1 MGGMELAAMNRSR
14 GRLLPIVLTA
24 ASLVGAAACS
34 VESPASTPTASAPAT
49 LFTHRTVES
58 AWKKAERQ
66 RRPLVIMFT
75 SDHCPHCERM
85 LAKTYAD
92 PEIRRLLSTHAET
105 VLAHSKDYA
114 ELIRKLGV
122 RGYPTTLIVAADGN
136 IADAVE
142 GFVEPP
148 AFAVRL
154 AKWVGPG
161 AAAAAQAATLQ
172 SR

>member
-1 MGGMELAAMNRSR
+1 MIRSR

-24 ASLVGAAACS
+24 VSLVGAAACS
-34 VESPASTPTASAPAT
+34 VESPASTPTAAT
-49 LFTHRTVES
+49 LFSHRTVEA

-92 PEIRRLLSTHAET
+92 PEIRGLLVAHAET
-105 VLAHSKDYA
+105 VLAHSRDYA

-122 RGYPTTLIVAADGN
+122 RGFPTTLIVSADGQ

-142 GFVEPP
+142 GFVEAP
-148 AFAVRL
+148 AFAARL

-161 AAAAAQAATLQ
+161 AAATAQAATVQ

>member
-1 MGGMELAAMNRSR
+1 M
-14 GRLLPIVLTA
+14 
-24 ASLVGAAACS
+24 CS

-49 LFTHRTVES
+49 LFSHRTVEA

-66 RRPLVIMFT
+66 RRPLVILFT

-92 PEIRRLLSTHAET
+92 PGVHGLLVDHAET
-105 VLAHSKDYA
+105 VLAHSREYA

-122 RGYPTTLIVAADGN
+122 RGFPTTLIVAADGH

-142 GFVEPP
+142 GYIEPP
-148 AFAVRL
+148 EFTIRL

-161 AAAAAQAATLQ
+161 ASATASAVAAAP
-172 SR
+172 R